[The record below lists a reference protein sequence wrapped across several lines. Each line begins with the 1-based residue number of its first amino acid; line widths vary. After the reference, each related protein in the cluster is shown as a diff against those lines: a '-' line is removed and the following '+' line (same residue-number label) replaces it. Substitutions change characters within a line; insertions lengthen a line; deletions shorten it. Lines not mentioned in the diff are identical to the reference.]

1 MRPRRM
7 AAKQLRRRWL
17 FLSVACPVSILAGGV
32 VLGGLSTATWSAVLL
47 SLSSSLL
54 VLMIGVIFE
63 PHLTRRI
70 RAATREV
77 VREETEPL
85 TQRILTLEELADE
98 QVRQRRDLRDEVAE
112 IARGLRSQPTRSV
125 LVDAFSKADELEL
138 FDPHL
143 FRVRTATEI
152 DSPHLF
158 FYFERIG
165 DARLWL
171 GFRSI
176 LFGHTDPSQWDM
188 WEGPSAG
195 DPVGIEWGETQSTAE
210 IMRLLEVELL
220 ASEIEFRSAF
230 SFAHAFQMLA
240 DSLEASFAVRTAD
253 SESGSRLDGVIVCV
267 INAEWAITTHGLE
280 SLRTSCCYP
289 LDEKVPD
296 GSPCPR
302 NHSNSLWDEALEYFE
317 KRRESVA
324 LLIDERS
331 LYQIAN
337 S

>member
-1 MRPRRM
+1 MRSRPM

-17 FLSVACPVSILAGGV
+17 FFSVAFPVAILAGGV

-47 SLSSSLL
+47 SVSSSLL
-54 VLMIGVIFE
+54 VLMIGVIIE

-85 TQRILTLEELADE
+85 AQRILSLEELADE
-98 QVRQRRDLRDEVAE
+98 QVRQRSDLRDEVTR
-112 IARGLRSQPTRSV
+112 IARGLRSQPTRIV

-138 FDPHL
+138 FDPH
-143 FRVRTATEI
+143 FFNVRTATEI
-152 DSPHLF
+152 DSPDLF

-176 LFGHTDPSQWDM
+176 LFGHTDLSQWDL
-188 WEGPSAG
+188 WDGPPVG
-195 DPVGIEWGETQSTAE
+195 DPVGVEWSEAQSTAE
-210 IMRLLEVELL
+210 VMRLLEVELL
-220 ASEIEFRSAF
+220 ASEIEFSSAF
-230 SFAHAFQMLA
+230 SFPRAFQMLA

-253 SESGSRLDGVIVCV
+253 SESGSRLNGAIVCV

-280 SLRTSCCYP
+280 SLRTSCRYP

-296 GSPCPR
+296 NSPCPP

-324 LLIDERS
+324 SLIDERS
-331 LYQIAN
+331 VYQIAN